1 MRLLLVEDEDGI
13 RSALA
18 RGLTQAGHQVLA
30 AADLAQARALAAAG
44 RIDALVSDL
53 KLPDGHGLD
62 LAGELGVPFV
72 LMTGYGSFDDAVAA
86 LRLGC
91 IDFFTKPISIKELRR
106 AVERLA
112 ARVTGGPVVIDPER
126 GRLVHDHGGRA
137 HPETLRWVAATWTDA
152 ATTQTAFAELVGLAP
167 TVGQR
172 LALAELLQAAP
183 GGRAVINLF
192 GDRWLV
198 WLDGAVEWS
207 AQVDRRALLT
217 DLAIRARFQDDG
229 ALLELA
235 AVPPA
240 EVARG

>member
-18 RGLTQAGHQVLA
+18 RGLSQAGHQVLP
-30 AADLAQARALAAAG
+30 AADLAQARALAAEG
-44 RIDALVSDL
+44 RIDALISDL

-126 GRLVHDHGGRA
+126 GRLIHDHGGRA
-137 HPETLRWVAATWTDA
+137 HPETLRWAAATWAVAGTAQA
-152 ATTQTAFAELVGLAP
+152 AGAELAGLAP
-167 TVGQR
+167 AVSQR
-172 LALAELLQAAP
+172 LALAELLQAAAT
-183 GGRAVINLF
+183 GRVVINHF

-198 WLDGAVEWS
+198 WLEGAVDWT
-207 AQVDRRALLT
+207 AQPDRRALLT
-217 DLAIRARFQDDG
+217 DLAIRARFQEDG

-235 AVPPA
+235 AVPPVEA
-240 EVARG
+240 ARG